1 MVLYASHGRGGVGN
15 MADKRL
21 SPPLTAA
28 DLSTP
33 TVKTAVYS
41 TGRGGSGN
49 MARNIDPLET
59 RMRQDVEEV
68 PRRRLSGSVQHSG
81 RGGAGNIVNVEELER
96 AEIPHMALDAGEAPG
111 TGSERRRSTEIIEK
125 AKAFFRK

>member
-1 MVLYASHGRGGVGN
+1 MVLYSSHGRGGVGN

-28 DLSTP
+28 DLVTP

-49 MARNIDPLET
+49 MARNTDPLET
-59 RMRQDVEEV
+59 RMRQDVEEI
-68 PRRRLSGSVQHSG
+68 PRRRFSGSVQHSG
-81 RGGAGNIVNVEELER
+81 RGGAGNIVNTEDLER
-96 AEIPHMALDAGEAPG
+96 AEIPHMTLDTGESLVS
-111 TGSERRRSTEIIEK
+111 GSERRRSTEVIEK